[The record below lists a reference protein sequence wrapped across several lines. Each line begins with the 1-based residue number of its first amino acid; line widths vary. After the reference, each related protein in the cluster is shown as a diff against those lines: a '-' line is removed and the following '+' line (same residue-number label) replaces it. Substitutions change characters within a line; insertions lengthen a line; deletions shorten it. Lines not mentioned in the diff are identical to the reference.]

1 MGHGR
6 WIVAAALA
14 FSWGS
19 CAAPRSAPARRP
31 NIVFILAD
39 DHAAHAIGA
48 YGSSVA
54 RTPHID
60 ALAREGLRFERA
72 FCGNAI
78 CAPARATLLTGTHS
92 HVHGVVDNAARF
104 DGSQPTFPKALQQA
118 GYQTALVGKW
128 HLKSTPTGFDHW
140 EVFPDQGQYYDPE
153 LLSAAGRRRADGYAS
168 EVVTDLALEW
178 LDARAPDRPF
188 LLCLHHKAPHRSW
201 EPGPRELGLYAD
213 EVLAEPATLF
223 DDYATRASG
232 AAAQE
237 MSLARDLSDFDLKL
251 GPPTPRD
258 PRALAAWTAAYAEEN
273 AALRSQPLEG
283 DARTRWNYQRY
294 LKDYLRCVAGVDASV
309 GRVLAYLEREGL
321 ADDTL
326 VVYASD
332 QGFFLG
338 EHGWYDKRWM
348 YEESLRFPLVM
359 RWPGK
364 IAAGTVERSLVSG
377 IDIAPTLC
385 ELGCADALPR
395 AQGTSLAP
403 LLQGEPLA
411 APRDA
416 IYYRYYEYPEPHRV
430 EPHFGLRTERHKLLV
445 FPRLGA
451 SELFDLETDPRELDN
466 LAGDP
471 EHAELEA
478 RLRARLAS
486 LQAEYGDAPR

>member
-1 MGHGR
+1 
-6 WIVAAALA
+6 
-14 FSWGS
+14 
-19 CAAPRSAPARRP
+19 
-31 NIVFILAD
+31 
-39 DHAAHAIGA
+39 
-48 YGSSVA
+48 
-54 RTPHID
+54 
-60 ALAREGLRFERA
+60 
-72 FCGNAI
+72 
-78 CAPARATLLTGTHS
+78 
-92 HVHGVVDNAARF
+92 
-104 DGSQPTFPKALQQA
+104 
-118 GYQTALVGKW
+118 
-128 HLKSTPTGFDHW
+128 
-140 EVFPDQGQYYDPE
+140 
-153 LLSAAGRRRADGYAS
+153 
-168 EVVTDLALEW
+168 
-178 LDARAPDRPF
+178 
-188 LLCLHHKAPHRSW
+188 
-201 EPGPRELGLYAD
+201 
-213 EVLAEPATLF
+213 
-223 DDYATRASG
+223 
-232 AAAQE
+232 
-237 MSLARDLSDFDLKL
+237 
-251 GPPTPRD
+251 
-258 PRALAAWTAAYAEEN
+258 
-273 AALRSQPLEG
+273 
-283 DARTRWNYQRY
+283 
-294 LKDYLRCVAGVDASV
+294 
-309 GRVLAYLEREGL
+309 
-321 ADDTL
+321 
-326 VVYASD
+326 YASD

-364 IAAGTVERSLVSG
+364 VAAGTVERSLVSG